1 MLKRVR
7 NLVQF
12 GRLRT
17 TAPTS
22 RSGKPRFLKTN
33 RRAEF
38 TDFLDLVATRYCRP
52 PSEFFFIQIGA
63 FDGVAGDPLQ
73 HLVRR
78 HGWRGLL
85 VEPQHR
91 AFQKLKENY
100 ASQPQLQFFNVAIGT
115 KDGELTLYTRKS
127 DDVSIASTNKDLLLK
142 RAPAREVQS
151 YSVPCWTIATLLA
164 NSGTGATTID
174 LLQIDTEG
182 SDYDIIQ
189 SIDYRHMKPTIVR
202 YEHLLMSRRQKNACI
217 ALLASHSYRFIVE
230 ENDTLALLA
239 P

>member
-7 NLVQF
+7 NLIQF

-22 RSGKPRFLKTN
+22 RSGKPGFLKTN

-38 TDFLDLVATRYCRP
+38 TDFVDLAATRYCRP
-52 PSEFFFIQIGA
+52 PGEFFFIQIGA
-63 FDGVAGDPLQ
+63 FDGMAGDPLQ

-100 ASQPQLQFFNVAIGT
+100 ACQPQLQLFNVAIGAE
-115 KDGELTLYTRKS
+115 DGELTLHTQKS
-127 DDVSIASTNKDLLLK
+127 ADVSIASTNRNLLLK
-142 RAPAREVQS
+142 RARARDLQS
-151 YSVPCWTIATLLA
+151 YSVPCWTIETLLA
-164 NSGTGATTID
+164 NSGTDATAID
-174 LLQIDTEG
+174 LLQVDAEG
-182 SDYDIIQ
+182 NDYDIIQ
-189 SIDYRHMKPTIVR
+189 SIDYRRMKPTIVR
-202 YEHLLMSRRQKNACI
+202 YEHLLMSRGQKNACV

-230 ENDTLALLA
+230 ENDTLALLVD
-239 P
+239 